1 MSIPCT
7 IPTGSFLLSDF
18 QGFCLTVDITGASP
32 FSPIITEGC
41 SRRLPAL
48 PQQTWSLATVNHG
61 RVLVSGLSQES
72 GQTVVVAE
80 GSNGQAITA
89 GGTSFGFNIT
99 CVPVD
104 ANSVTDVLHRTF
116 LVDNLVGTEITLT
129 SSQAEG
135 QGDTA
140 QAAGPVNPFFKLQ
153 IAGPSSQ
160 SSSSKFNNFHFHDD
174 PQPAPNPPLPSPLA
188 TYVQNPPRTSPLFR
202 YRKDLTL
209 RGPAI
214 STNIAVLR
222 FCPLRAGF
230 LDAPVVP
237 FGVHRMALASKAA
250 EKDVGMWFGPSAA
263 GENPCGRLAAL
274 VISVATDGTLYQTE
288 VFAASHSPFSA
299 SSSSSAA
306 SVSPQGH
313 TSFSSSPRGPTPWP
327 LRDAVAQAVP
337 AGFVSEWVAYA
348 CYETQ
353 TIRCTGCLKGGGW
366 ELSFYT
372 IRKLHHPELQT
383 NPDVTCEF
391 RPLNSNKAV
400 GLWDVVCW
408 EQEGEGR

>member
-1 MSIPCT
+1 MFEVRYTVICGVRDQMNLKNNFSTAQRLFPST

-18 QGFCLTVDITGASP
+18 QGLCLTVDITGASP
-32 FSPIITEGC
+32 FSPIITEEC

-61 RVLVSGLSQES
+61 RVLVSGLSQEA
-72 GQTVVVAE
+72 GETVVVAE
-80 GSNGQAITA
+80 GSNGKAITA

-104 ANSVTDVLHRTF
+104 ANSVT

-202 YRKDLTL
+202 YQ
-209 RGPAI
+209 
-214 STNIAVLR
+214 S
-222 FCPLRAGF
+222 PL
-230 LDAPVVP
+230 
-237 FGVHRMALASKAA
+237 H
-250 EKDVGMWFGPSAA
+250 
-263 GENPCGRLAAL
+263 
-274 VISVATDGTLYQTE
+274 
-288 VFAASHSPFSA
+288 
-299 SSSSSAA
+299 
-306 SVSPQGH
+306 
-313 TSFSSSPRGPTPWP
+313 PTPTP
-327 LRDAVAQAVP
+327 PFPSHTPTA
-337 AGFVSEWVAYA
+337 
-348 CYETQ
+348 
-353 TIRCTGCLKGGGW
+353 
-366 ELSFYT
+366 
-372 IRKLHHPELQT
+372 HPRL
-383 NPDVTCEF
+383 
-391 RPLNSNKAV
+391 L
-400 GLWDVVCW
+400 L
-408 EQEGEGR
+408 